1 MRISDWSS
9 DVCSSDLHARRRVSR
24 QLRELSL
31 QHLFGTEE
39 RIGPLEHQPRGW
51 TSLEQGGEG
60 LKQPVDSLV
69 RGHRAD
75 MHDDEIVTT
84 ADPFAAPRPPRSRTG
99 GIARGMTA
107 VGHDMSAFG
116 WGATNHKGSVRAA

>member
-39 RIGPLEHQPRGW
+39 RIGSLEHQPRGW

-60 LKQPVDSLV
+60 LKQPVDSRSEERRV
-69 RGHRAD
+69 GKECVSTCSSRRSQYHYKN
-75 MHDDEIVTT
+75 TT
-84 ADPFAAPRPPRSRTG
+84 DSMNKYQFSYESNALKEDTL
-99 GIARGMTA
+99 
-107 VGHDMSAFG
+107 
-116 WGATNHKGSVRAA
+116 